1 MELAGVNCPWVVQ
14 NNREGSKA
22 GAWVWSLLGR
32 RVRGS
37 LYQQMEWLGGAV
49 APAGHCRVG
58 VGTRLSS
65 RWQDIRSGTAGTDKN
80 C

>member
-1 MELAGVNCPWVVQ
+1 MELAGVNRPWVVQ

-37 LYQQMEWLGGAV
+37 LNQQMEWLGGAV
-49 APAGHCRVG
+49 APAGHCGVG
-58 VGTRLSS
+58 VGMRLSS
-65 RWQDIRSGTAGTDKN
+65 RWRDIRSGTAGTDKN